1 MPLLVLALSSA
12 AMPLAAQDDR
22 PSPVTLAE
30 VEREQLR
37 PEAQLTGTSVA
48 LRRAELSPRVEGLVT
63 ELAVD
68 EGSVVEAGDP
78 LLRLDARL
86 AEIAVSA
93 AEAGVAEAEA
103 RYRDAVRV
111 RDELLRLQ
119 QGQHASKTDIEAA
132 IAQVEIA
139 DAALRGAEAELERA
153 QELVARH
160 RLTAPFAGVVV
171 AKLVE
176 VGEWVQNDAAAV
188 ELVELDRIR
197 VRATLPQ
204 RDYTRVQPG
213 AKARVRFDALPRRVF
228 DGEVTAR
235 VAAGDERT
243 RSFPVLID
251 LPNPD
256 RLLAPGMSARVGVEL
271 DDGVV
276 EALTVPRDAVV
287 AKSDGTREVWRVQ
300 TDVEGI
306 ARVQP
311 VLVEIGRAIAD
322 RLELKNDALADGD
335 QVVLLGNEG
344 LKPGQAVAPQ
354 APAAELAA
362 EPALGGTPTDQPR
375 AR

>member
-1 MPLLVLALSSA
+1 
-12 AMPLAAQDDR
+12 
-22 PSPVTLAE
+22 
-30 VEREQLR
+30 
-37 PEAQLTGTSVA
+37 
-48 LRRAELSPRVEGLVT
+48 
-63 ELAVD
+63 
-68 EGSVVEAGDP
+68 
-78 LLRLDARL
+78 
-86 AEIAVSA
+86 
-93 AEAGVAEAEA
+93 
-103 RYRDAVRV
+103 
-111 RDELLRLQ
+111 
-119 QGQHASKTDIEAA
+119 
-132 IAQVEIA
+132 
-139 DAALRGAEAELERA
+139 
-153 QELVARH
+153 
-160 RLTAPFAGVVV
+160 
-171 AKLVE
+171 
-176 VGEWVQNDAAAV
+176 
-188 ELVELDRIR
+188 
-197 VRATLPQ
+197 
-204 RDYTRVQPG
+204 
-213 AKARVRFDALPRRVF
+213 
-228 DGEVTAR
+228 
-235 VAAGDERT
+235 
-243 RSFPVLID
+243 LID